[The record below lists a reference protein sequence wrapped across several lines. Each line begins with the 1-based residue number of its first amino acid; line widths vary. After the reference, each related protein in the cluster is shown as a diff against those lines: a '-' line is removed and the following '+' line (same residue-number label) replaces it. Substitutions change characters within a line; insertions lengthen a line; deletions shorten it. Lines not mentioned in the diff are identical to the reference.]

1 MIKRRENLSMED
13 KNATMQD
20 TFAKLT
26 ERNKEIIML
35 MAKGMKLAQET
46 LEQSEKTPKQ
56 KAKKLKR
63 EVC

>member
-1 MIKRRENLSMED
+1 MED

-46 LEQSEKTPKQ
+46 IRENT
-56 KAKKLKR
+56 KAESKETKKGGMLI
-63 EVC
+63 

>member
-1 MIKRRENLSMED
+1 MED

-63 EVC
+63 EEC

>member
-1 MIKRRENLSMED
+1 MED

-56 KAKKLKR
+56 R
-63 EVC
+63 N